1 MNSRENSLR
10 QAFSAVVK
18 NGKRSWSYPHSDFR
32 NIVRGTSS
40 NGRALDSHS
49 RGTGIDTPVLHSDF
63 KTKMIIVVMAT
74 VPTGIRTLD
83 LWITPER
90 FKTSIYDARMNSLWL
105 FDVKSRNFD
114 FSFFGI

>member
-1 MNSRENSLR
+1 MSHRVFLSKL
-10 QAFSAVVK
+10 S
-18 NGKRSWSYPHSDFR
+18 
-32 NIVRGTSS
+32 RGTSS

-83 LWITPER
+83 LWITLER
-90 FKTSIYDARMNSLWL
+90 SKSSIYDARMNSLWL
-105 FDVKSRNFD
+105 FDVRSRKMEFR
-114 FSFFGI
+114 FSGIQVLRFLS